1 MDRNLPFLPLPSCF
15 LSHRT
20 PAASSIPRA
29 DLTQSDLIKAGETE
43 KFNAVNEDV
52 FYWNMVDLQGYV
64 SFSIQQ
70 SDSVLYMYMYTYACT
85 HTYVLFQILSPYKLL
100 HY

>member
-20 PAASSIPRA
+20 SAASSIPRA
-29 DLTQSDLIKAGETE
+29 DLTQSDLIKAGDTE
-43 KFNAVNEDV
+43 KCNAFNEDV
-52 FYWNMVDLQGYV
+52 FYWNLVDLQGYV

-70 SDSVLYMYMYTYACT
+70 SDSVIHMHL
-85 HTYVLFQILSPYKLL
+85 LFFRLFSLL
-100 HY
+100 EVVAKH